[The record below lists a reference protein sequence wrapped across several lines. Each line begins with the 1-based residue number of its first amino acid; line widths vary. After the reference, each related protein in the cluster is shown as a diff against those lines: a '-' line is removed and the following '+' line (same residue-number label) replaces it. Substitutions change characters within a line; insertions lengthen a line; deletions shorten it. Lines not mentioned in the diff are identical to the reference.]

1 VYDFNTGRQV
11 GDILIREGK
20 YSLAFPE
27 DLTDAIRLNGSWE
40 AAEMEEWGAEM
51 PTPAL
56 DVLHTDLQ
64 AARSDAAKGHG
75 ATKHESAEAVP
86 SGHPAAS

>member
-1 VYDFNTGRQV
+1 
-11 GDILIREGK
+11 
-20 YSLAFPE
+20 
-27 DLTDAIRLNGSWE
+27 
-40 AAEMEEWGAEM
+40 MESWGAEM

-75 ATKHESAEAVP
+75 SAKHEPAEAV
-86 SGHPAAS
+86 SSEHPAAS